1 MRLPLTQ
8 NCPKYCLVKVD
19 ITSMANGLEARS
31 PFLDQQVM
39 GLVAQLP
46 VRLKVRGM
54 TLKHLLKQTFAD
66 LLPRE
71 NVQRRKM
78 GFGVPIGELSL
89 SRLNHGLPR
98 AQAHPEVV
106 QGTTDFH
113 DPIPD
118 ALLPQAQPVFDDPTA
133 LHTAVDMLNP

>member
-1 MRLPLTQ
+1 MGRGKQIGDSTAEAVNHILAAQFICRRQ
-8 NCPKYCLVKVD
+8 NLAPSIMTIDVDFLSWKRRDGKQIYLNEVK
-19 ITSMANGLEARS
+19 
-31 PFLDQQVM
+31 
-39 GLVAQLP
+39 
-46 VRLKVRGM
+46 
-54 TLKHLLKQTFAD
+54 
-66 LLPRE
+66 
-71 NVQRRKM
+71 
-78 GFGVPIGELSL
+78 LSL